1 MMNAAIQ
8 TNIARL
14 QIMKA
19 KVLAALRK
27 GENYE
32 LKTELNSEYRE
43 RRKEAVRRVIANM
56 TVGKDVSG
64 LFTDVLKNMH
74 TDDLEIKKLIYLY
87 LINYAKTQPDL
98 VILAINTFVKDAED
112 SNPLIRAL
120 AIRTMGCLHVQEVLD
135 YLCNPLSKCLK
146 DANPYVRK
154 TAVMCVAKVFDLDA
168 NVAEENGLVD
178 AVRAALSDSNTMVV
192 SNAVSSLAEMNEMS
206 PQHNVWRLESQ
217 SISKLLT
224 AVNECVEWGQIAIL
238 EALADYTPKDEKEAE
253 NICERVLPRLQHAN
267 GSVVLTTVRLLLRYE
282 SFVRRADLLARFSK
296 KMVPPLVTLLSSEP
310 EIQYVALRNINII
323 LQRHPRLLSK
333 EIHVFFCRYNDPIYV
348 KYEKLG
354 ILVRICSERNT
365 ETLLNELKE
374 YAKEVDVEFV
384 HHAIL
389 AISRVGIRYESAAK
403 KAIGTLTELVE
414 TKVDHV
420 VQDVMVAVA
429 EILRHYPGKFEAV
442 VPTLCEYIDYMAEP
456 QAKASFIWMLGEY
469 SEQVKNISSI
479 LNSHIE
485 SFMEEEDASVHLAII
500 NSAVKFF
507 VKQPQK
513 GQTLVLKALKTATE
527 KCANPDVRD
536 RAYIYW
542 RLMSADPNAA
552 RAVVLADKLPV
563 EPVSVDLSPALLK
576 ELICELGR
584 VSSVLQKP
592 GSTFVYKSME
602 KAGVPLDSSGMGQD
616 DAGDSEDGAP
626 GASAAADGGAI
637 VGGAGTTTAGEPELL
652 ISF

>member
-32 LKTELNSEYRE
+32 LKTELNSEYKE

-135 YLCNPLSKCLK
+135 YLCDPLRKCLK
-146 DANPYVRK
+146 DSNPYVRK
-154 TAVMCVAKVFDLDA
+154 TAVMCVAKVYDLNA
-168 NVAEENGLVD
+168 EVAEENGFID
-178 AVRAALSDSNTMVV
+178 SVRESLSDSNTMVV
-192 SNAVSSLAEMNEMS
+192 SNAVSTLVEMNDMA
-206 PQHNVWRLESQ
+206 PNQDIWKLDPGMVG
-217 SISKLLT
+217 KLLT
-224 AVNECVEWGQIAIL
+224 AINECIEWGQIAIL
-238 EALADYTPKDEKEAE
+238 ETLVEYAPRDEKEAE

-267 GSVVLTTVRLLLRYE
+267 GSVVLTTVRLLLKYE
-282 SFVRRADLLARFSK
+282 KYVRRADLLSQFSK
-296 KMVPPLVTLLSSEP
+296 KMVPPLITLLSSEP

-323 LQRHPRLLSK
+323 LQRHPTLLSK
-333 EIHVFFCRYNDPIYV
+333 EIRVFFCRYNDPIYV
-348 KYEKLG
+348 KYEKLDV
-354 ILVRICSERNT
+354 LVRICSERNV
-365 ETLLNELKE
+365 EPLLNELKE
-374 YAKEVDVEFV
+374 YAKEVDVDFV
-384 HHAIL
+384 SRAVQ
-389 AISRVGIRYESAAK
+389 AISRLAIRYESAAE
-403 KAIGTLTELVE
+403 KAVKVLQELLQ
-414 TKVDHV
+414 TKINHII
-420 VQDVMVAVA
+420 QNAMVAFQEV
-429 EILRHYPGKFEAV
+429 LRRYPNRFDSV
-442 VPTLCEYIDYMAEP
+442 VEGLCEYIDEVDEP
-456 QAKASFIWMLGEY
+456 DARAALFWIVGEY
-469 SEQVKNISSI
+469 SEHVANVSNILTSS
-479 LNSHIE
+479 LE
-485 SFMEEEDASVHLAII
+485 SFLEEKDECVQLALVSAS
-500 NSAVKFF
+500 VKFF
-507 VKQPQK
+507 LKSPQK
-513 GQTLVLKALKTATE
+513 GQSLVLKALQTATE

-542 RLMSADPNAA
+542 RLLSADPNAA
-552 RAVVLADKLPV
+552 RSVVLIDKPPIELDDA
-563 EPVSVDLSPALLK
+563 DLSPQLLE
-576 ELICELGR
+576 ELVNELGC

-592 GSTFVYKSME
+592 AKLFVYKLAE
-602 KAGVPLDSSGMGQD
+602 KAGVPRDSDATGMGLEEAD
-616 DAGDSEDGAP
+616 SAVAGGS
-626 GASAAADGGAI
+626 GGSTSGI
-637 VGGAGTTTAGEPELL
+637 DTTNEGEPELL

>member
-1 MMNAAIQ
+1 
-8 TNIARL
+8 
-14 QIMKA
+14 MKA

-135 YLCNPLSKCLK
+135 YLCDPLNKCLK
-146 DANPYVRK
+146 DSNPYVRK
-154 TAVMCVAKVFDLDA
+154 TAVMCVAKVFDLNA
-168 NVAEENGLVD
+168 NIAEDNGFID

-192 SNAVSSLAEMNEMS
+192 SNAVSALAEMNEMA
-206 PQHNVWRLESQ
+206 PKHNVWRLESQ
-217 SISKLLT
+217 SVSKLLT

-253 NICERVLPRLQHAN
+253 NVCERVLPRLQHAN
-267 GSVVLTTVRLLLRYE
+267 GSVVLTTVRLLLKYE
-282 SFVRRADLLARFSK
+282 SFVRRADLLTRFSK
-296 KMVPPLVTLLSSEP
+296 KMVPPLVTLLSSES

-323 LQRHPRLLSK
+323 LQRHPKLLSK
-333 EIHVFFCRYNDPIYV
+333 EIRVFFCRYNDPIYV
-348 KYEKLG
+348 KYEKLD

-374 YAKEVDVEFV
+374 YAKEVDVDFV
-384 HHAIL
+384 HRAIVAIGRL
-389 AISRVGIRYESAAK
+389 AIRYESAAK
-403 KAIGTLTELVE
+403 KSISALTELVE
-414 TKVDHV
+414 TKVEHI
-420 VQDVMVAVA
+420 VQDVVVAVA
-429 EILRHYPGKFEAV
+429 EILRHYPGKFEDV
-442 VPTLCEYIDYMAEP
+442 VPTLCEYIDYVSDP
-456 QAKASFIWMLGEY
+456 QAKGSLIWILGEY
-469 SEQVKNISSI
+469 SEQVKNINNI
-479 LNSHIE
+479 LTSFVD

-500 NSAVKFF
+500 NAAVKFF

-513 GQTLVLKALKTATE
+513 GQALVLKALKTATE

-552 RAVVLADKLPV
+552 RAVVLAHKPPV
-563 EPVSVDLSPALLK
+563 EPESADLSPALLR
-576 ELICELGR
+576 ELVSDLGC
-584 VSSVLQKP
+584 VSSVLQIP
-592 GSTFVYKSME
+592 QRLFVYKNTE
-602 KAGVPLDSSGMGQD
+602 KAGVPLESGGMGQVQP
-616 DAGDSEDGAP
+616 GDSEDGAS
-626 GASAAADGGAI
+626 SAAGDGSMI
-637 VGGAGTTTAGEPELL
+637 GGIDASNEGEPELL

>member
-32 LKTELNSEYRE
+32 LKTELNSEYKE

-135 YLCNPLSKCLK
+135 YLCDPLRKCLK
-146 DANPYVRK
+146 DSNPYVRK
-154 TAVMCVAKVFDLDA
+154 TAVMCVAKVYDLNA
-168 NVAEENGLVD
+168 EVAEENGFIEG
-178 AVRAALSDSNTMVV
+178 VRESLSDSNTMVV
-192 SNAVSSLAEMNEMS
+192 SNAVSALVEMNDMA
-206 PQHNVWRLESQ
+206 PNQDIWKLDPGMVG
-217 SISKLLT
+217 KLLT
-224 AVNECVEWGQIAIL
+224 AINECIEWGQIAIL
-238 EALADYTPKDEKEAE
+238 ETLVEYVPRDEKEAE

-267 GSVVLTTVRLLLRYE
+267 GSVVLTTVRLLLKYE
-282 SFVRRADLLARFSK
+282 KYVRRADLLSQFSK
-296 KMVPPLVTLLSSEP
+296 KMVPPLITLLSSEP

-323 LQRHPRLLSK
+323 LQRHPALLSK
-333 EIHVFFCRYNDPIYV
+333 EIRVFFCRYNDPIYV
-348 KYEKLG
+348 KYEKLDV
-354 ILVRICSERNT
+354 LVRICSERNV
-365 ETLLNELKE
+365 EPLLNELKE
-374 YAKEVDVEFV
+374 YAKEVDVDFV
-384 HHAIL
+384 SRAVQ
-389 AISRVGIRYESAAK
+389 AISRLAIRYESAAE
-403 KAIGTLTELVE
+403 KAIKVLQELLQ
-414 TKVDHV
+414 TKINHII
-420 VQDVMVAVA
+420 QNVMVAFQEV
-429 EILRHYPGKFEAV
+429 LRRYPNRFDSV
-442 VPTLCEYIDYMAEP
+442 VEGLCEYIDEVDEP
-456 QAKASFIWMLGEY
+456 DARAALFWIVGEY
-469 SEQVKNISSI
+469 SEHVANVSNILTSS
-479 LNSHIE
+479 LE
-485 SFMEEEDASVHLAII
+485 SFLEEKDECVQLALVSAS
-500 NSAVKFF
+500 VKFF
-507 VKQPQK
+507 LKSPQK
-513 GQTLVLKALKTATE
+513 GQSLVLKALQTATE

-542 RLMSADPNAA
+542 RLLSADPNAA
-552 RAVVLADKLPV
+552 RSVVLIDKPPIELDDA
-563 EPVSVDLSPALLK
+563 DLSPQLLE
-576 ELICELGR
+576 ELVNELGC

-592 GSTFVYKSME
+592 AKLFVYKLAE
-602 KAGVPLDSSGMGQD
+602 KAGVPRDSDAAGMGLD
-616 DAGDSEDGAP
+616 EADSAVAGGSGGSASGIDATND
-626 GASAAADGGAI
+626 
-637 VGGAGTTTAGEPELL
+637 GEPELL